1 MPPRPFPQALSI
13 GTDICHHP
21 RFNKYFSAHNPTNST
36 RDLLKLFDKTLLPS
50 EQRVFW
56 RRFTPSSQLS
66 STASLS
72 WDQKTAESAAVYLG
86 GRWAAKEAVV
96 KAFAGKRRLMLRE
109 IEIRRDGKTNAPFGI
124 VIDGVVGRE
133 VEYQSAKEIYANLVQ
148 KWRVRDRIDR
158 ESVKDGDSA
167 KDVRSSTS
175 TPESAPTPTPT
186 PIPRI
191 LDKDG
196 KLDFNAFQEALTCT
210 SNKGPRIVKTPVS
223 ERRDRCRLAALEA
236 EYNRMVEAERK
247 ADAFSK
253 MEGQIVKI
261 SISHDG
267 DYCVATAL
275 AAFD

>member
-21 RFNKYFSAHNPTNST
+21 RFQKYFSAHNPTNST
-36 RDLLKLFDKTLLPS
+36 QDLLKLFDKTLLPS

-56 RRFTPSSQLS
+56 RRFTPSSHLS
-66 STASLS
+66 SATSIS

-109 IEIRRDGKTNAPFGI
+109 IEIRRDGKTKEPFGI
-124 VIDGVVGRE
+124 VIDEVVGRE
-133 VEYQSAKEIYANLVQ
+133 VEEYQSAKEVFANLVQ
-148 KWRVRDRIDR
+148 KWRVRNRIDR
-158 ESVKDGDSA
+158 ESVKDVEPA
-167 KDVRSSTS
+167 KDARSSTS
-175 TPESAPTPTPT
+175 TPESTPT
-186 PIPRI
+186 PIPQI
-191 LDKDG
+191 LDEDG
-196 KLDFNAFQEALTCT
+196 KLNFNAVQEALTFT
-210 SNKGPRIVKTPVS
+210 SDKGPRIVKMPVS
-223 ERRDRCRLAALEA
+223 ERRDRSRLAALEA

-247 ADAFSK
+247 ADGFSK